1 MTALSK
7 WRDGLSEMVGRVAVQ
22 VTGLWRAVATT
33 TDATQTDYGFWD
45 ALARGKKA
53 TYKLA
58 GLFVQ
63 PIIHHIV
70 AWTLGK
76 GVTAKC
82 ADEATEQA
90 LNGFL
95 DAELKTL
102 IDWVSEGMRLGDSY
116 LVVNP
121 DGSLTQAPPDQV
133 TILPDDLD
141 GRRVFGYKIE
151 SKEAKVDVTDEF
163 RRDGRRITVKRKTQD
178 ALNTHVDFGAAF
190 ETPAVDDKGLPI
202 SNATQYRYANVI
214 GRLPV
219 IHYANNRGSNELY
232 GRPEAEALLEL
243 LGEYDDTLTRALQGV
258 RLMGNP
264 KPAIEGVE
272 DIEATL
278 RALATATRREV
289 IDGQEVEVPVV
300 DFDSLDMV
308 VTPKGS
314 TFGFKG
320 PAPFTEDAWRMLK
333 NLFYLMLQHS
343 HVPEWVWGGAIASS
357 KASVDAQMPAWALFI
372 ALRRM
377 TITPLIIALLQIWL
391 AYRALVEPGLDA
403 NAEITLDWPSL
414 TDENEE
420 IKLKKIELGR
430 KEGLLTDETTLGAL
444 GLVEDPAAELADVKV
459 ENEARQADFEAS
471 ADKEIERLRLANANA
486 DDETGDDPDALD
498 PAA

>member
-1 MTALSK
+1 M
-7 WRDGLSEMVGRVAVQ
+7 
-22 VTGLWRAVATT
+22 
-33 TDATQTDYGFWD
+33 
-45 ALARGKKA
+45 
-53 TYKLA
+53 
-58 GLFVQ
+58 
-63 PIIHHIV
+63 
-70 AWTLGK
+70 
-76 GVTAKC
+76 
-82 ADEATEQA
+82 
-90 LNGFL
+90 
-95 DAELKTL
+95 
-102 IDWVSEGMRLGDSY
+102 
-116 LVVNP
+116 
-121 DGSLTQAPPDQV
+121 
-133 TILPDDLD
+133 
-141 GRRVFGYKIE
+141 
-151 SKEAKVDVTDEF
+151 TDEF

-320 PAPFTEDAWRMLK
+320 PAPCPEDAWRMLK
-333 NLFYLMLQHS
+333 NLLYLMLQHS

-391 AYRALVEPGLDA
+391 AYRALGEPGLDA